1 MAKNIEI
8 RNSTAEFL
16 IFMLEGKEDGIQV
29 MYKDETIWCTQKAM
43 AQLFDCSTDNI
54 GLHLKNIYESGEL
67 MQDAT
72 TEYFSAVQVEGGRQ
86 VNRKLKFYNL
96 DAIISV
102 GYRVNSVR
110 ATQFRQWCTFVLRQF
125 AIRGYVLDRK
135 RMENG
140 SFIGE
145 DYFEHL
151 LAEIREIRL
160 SERRFY
166 QKLTDI
172 YATATDYDPR
182 DEMTKMFFATVQNKL
197 HYAVHENTAAE
208 VIYNR
213 VDNEKPFVGMTNF
226 KGNYVTK
233 DDVKIAKNY
242 LTAIELQRLNLLV
255 SGFLDFAEFQALE
268 MNPMTMKDWIEALD
282 NQIIAHKRKVL
293 IDKGRISH
301 KQAIE
306 KAEKEFAIY
315 RKREMDLL
323 ESDFDKEIKRLK
335 DKNDNN
341 PN

>member
-1 MAKNIEI
+1 M
-8 RNSTAEFL
+8 
-16 IFMLEGKEDGIQV
+16 
-29 MYKDETIWCTQKAM
+29 
-43 AQLFDCSTDNI
+43 
-54 GLHLKNIYESGEL
+54 
-67 MQDAT
+67 
-72 TEYFSAVQVEGGRQ
+72 
-86 VNRKLKFYNL
+86 
-96 DAIISV
+96 
-102 GYRVNSVR
+102 
-110 ATQFRQWCTFVLRQF
+110 
-125 AIRGYVLDRK
+125 
-135 RMENG
+135 
-140 SFIGE
+140 
-145 DYFEHL
+145 
-151 LAEIREIRL
+151 
-160 SERRFY
+160 
-166 QKLTDI
+166 TDI

-182 DEMTKMFFATVQNKL
+182 DGMTKLFFATVQNKL

-242 LTAIELQRLNLLV
+242 LSEIELQRLNLLV

-293 IDKGRISH
+293 IGKGNISH

-323 ESDFDKEIKRLK
+323 ESDFDKEIKKLK
-335 DKNDNN
+335 DNN
-341 PN
+341 SSN